1 METTIKRKPS
11 KWILATY
18 NLKGGV
24 GKTTAAVNLSYA
36 AARYARQVLVWDLD
50 PQGAATYYFR
60 IKPGTRGGARKILR
74 KKNRLDDS
82 IKATNYPR
90 LELVP
95 ADFSNRNLDL
105 RLAEMK
111 HSRHRLEHTLAP
123 VQGDYDF
130 IFLDC
135 APSISMTSENIF
147 TVARILLV
155 PLIPTFLSLRAYLQL
170 KSYLGKHDEYQVM
183 LMPFFSMVDKRKQL
197 HREIFQNFY
206 KEHPEVLR
214 VSIPYSSEV
223 EQMGHYRAPVQT
235 FAANSIAARSF
246 DLLWYEIQR
255 RLGS

>member
-1 METTIKRKPS
+1 MRV
-11 KWILATY
+11 LATY

-24 GKTTAAVNLSYA
+24 GKTTASVNLSFA
-36 AARYARQVLVWDLD
+36 AARYSRQVLVWDLD

-74 KKNRLDDS
+74 KKNRLNDS
-82 IKATNYPR
+82 IKATNYPH
-90 LELVP
+90 LDLLP

-105 RLAEMK
+105 RLSEMK
-111 HSRHRLEHTLAP
+111 HSRQRMERALAP
-123 VQGDYDF
+123 IREEYDY

-135 APSISMTSENIF
+135 APSISITSENIF
-147 TVARILLV
+147 TVAHVLLI
-155 PLIPTFLSLRAYLQL
+155 PLIPTFLSIRAYLQL
-170 KSYLGKHDEYQVM
+170 KSYLGKHNEYEVM
-183 LMPFFSMVDKRKQL
+183 LLPFFSMVDKRKHL

-214 VSIPYSSEV
+214 ISIPYSSEV
-223 EQMGHYRAPVQT
+223 EQMGHYCAPVQT
-235 FAANSIAARSF
+235 YASNSIAAKSF

>member
-1 METTIKRKPS
+1 M
-11 KWILATY
+11 WVLATY

-24 GKTTAAVNLSYA
+24 GKTTASVNLSFA
-36 AARYARQVLVWDLD
+36 AARYTHQVLVWDLD

-60 IKPGTRGGARKILR
+60 VKPRIKGGARKILH
-74 KKNRLDDS
+74 KKNRLEDS
-82 IKATNYPR
+82 IKATNYPG

-105 RLAEMK
+105 RLSEMK
-111 HSRHRLEHTLAP
+111 HSRDRLNRVLAP
-123 VQGDYDF
+123 VREDYEY

-135 APSISMTSENIF
+135 APSISITSENIF
-147 TVARILLV
+147 NVADVLLI
-155 PLIPTFLSLRAYLQL
+155 PLIPTFLSIRAYLQL
-170 KSYLGKHDEYQVM
+170 KSYLGKRDEYEVK

-223 EQMGHYRAPVQT
+223 EQMGHYCAPVQT
-235 FAANSIAARSF
+235 FAANSIAAKSF

>member
-1 METTIKRKPS
+1 M
-11 KWILATY
+11 WILATY

-24 GKTTAAVNLSYA
+24 GKTTASVNLSYA
-36 AARYARQVLVWDLD
+36 AARYSHQVLVWDLD

-60 IKPGTRGGARKILR
+60 IKPGIKGGARKILC
-74 KKNRLDDS
+74 KKNSLDDS
-82 IKATNYPR
+82 IKATNYSR

-105 RLAEMK
+105 SLSEMK
-111 HSRHRLEHTLAP
+111 HSRQRLERALLP
-123 VQGDYDF
+123 VSGDYDY

-135 APSISMTSENIF
+135 APSISTTSENIF
-147 TVARILLV
+147 TVAQVLLI
-155 PLIPTFLSLRAYLQL
+155 PLIPTYLSIRAYLQL
-170 KSYLGKHDEYQVM
+170 KSYLAKHNEYEVM

-214 VSIPYSSEV
+214 ISIPYSSEV
-223 EQMGHYRAPVQT
+223 EQMGHYCAPVQT
-235 FAANSIAARSF
+235 FAANSIAAKSF

>member
-1 METTIKRKPS
+1 M
-11 KWILATY
+11 WILATY

-24 GKTTAAVNLSYA
+24 GKTTASVNLSCA
-36 AARYARQVLVWDLD
+36 AARYSHQVLVWDLD

-60 IKPGTRGGARKILR
+60 IKPGIKGGARKILS
-74 KKNRLDDS
+74 KKNTLDNS

-105 RLAEMK
+105 RLFEMK
-111 HSRHRLEHTLAP
+111 HSRQRLERALAP
-123 VQGDYDF
+123 VREDYDF

-135 APSISMTSENIF
+135 APSISITSENIF
-147 TVARILLV
+147 TVAHVLLI
-155 PLIPTFLSLRAYLQL
+155 PLIPTFLSIRAYLQL
-170 KSYLGKHDEYQVM
+170 KAYLGRHNEYQVI
-183 LMPFFSMVDKRKQL
+183 LLPFFSMVDKRKRL

-214 VSIPYSSEV
+214 VPIPYASEV

-235 FAANSIAARSF
+235 FAGNSMAAKSF

-255 RLGS
+255 RLGA

>member
-1 METTIKRKPS
+1 M
-11 KWILATY
+11 ILATY

-36 AARYARQVLVWDLD
+36 AARYAHQVLVWDLD

-60 IKPGTRGGARKILR
+60 IKPGVKGGARKILR

-82 IKATNYPR
+82 IKATNYPG

-95 ADFSNRNLDL
+95 ADFSNRHLDL

-111 HSRHRLEHTLAP
+111 HSKQRLDRALAP
-123 VQGDYDF
+123 VCADYDY

-135 APSISMTSENIF
+135 APSISITSENIF
-147 TVARILLV
+147 TVARVLLI
-155 PLIPTFLSLRAYLQL
+155 PLIPTFLSIRAYLQL
-170 KSYLGKHDEYQVM
+170 KSYLRRHTEFDVI
-183 LMPFFSMVDKRKQL
+183 LLPFFSMVDKRKQL

-214 VSIPYSSEV
+214 VSVPYASEV
-223 EQMGHYRAPVQT
+223 ESMGKYRAPVQT
-235 FAANSIAARSF
+235 FAAGSLAAKSF

-255 RLGS
+255 RLAT

>member
-1 METTIKRKPS
+1 M
-11 KWILATY
+11 WILATY

-36 AARYARQVLVWDLD
+36 AARYAQQVLVWDLD
-50 PQGAATYYFR
+50 PQGAATYFFR
-60 IKPGTRGGARKILR
+60 IKPKIKGGAKKILS
-74 KKNRLDDS
+74 KNNRLYDS
-82 IKATNYPR
+82 IKATNYPD

-105 RLAEMK
+105 RLSEMK
-111 HSRHRLEHTLAP
+111 HSRHRLERTLNP
-123 VQGDYDF
+123 VRGEYDF

-135 APSISMTSENIF
+135 APSISITSENIF
-147 TVARILLV
+147 TATQVLLI
-155 PLIPTFLSLRAYLQL
+155 PLIPTFLSIRAYLQL
-170 KSYLGKHDEYQVM
+170 KSYLHKHDEYKVM

-214 VSIPYSSEV
+214 IFIPYSSEV

-235 FAANSIAARSF
+235 YAANSIAAKSF
-246 DLLWYEIQR
+246 GLLWYEIRR